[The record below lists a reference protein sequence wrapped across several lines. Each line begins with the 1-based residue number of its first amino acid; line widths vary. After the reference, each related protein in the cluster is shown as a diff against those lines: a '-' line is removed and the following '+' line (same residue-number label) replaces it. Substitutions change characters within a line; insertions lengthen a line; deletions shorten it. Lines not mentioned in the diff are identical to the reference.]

1 MQALSF
7 IISPPFL
14 RLLFILSSSFVR
26 LLFICLCGSHRLFS
40 NCLSCYDC
48 LCGSHLPVWLTPA
61 CVTHTVINLVL
72 LAFLALWYK
81 KRLPD
86 IL

>member
-1 MQALSF
+1 MF
-7 IISPPFL
+7 VFC
-14 RLLFILSSSFVR
+14 SSFV
-26 LLFICLCGSHRLFS
+26 
-40 NCLSCYDC
+40 Y
-48 LCGSHLPVWLTPA
+48 LPVWLTPA